1 MALATEITLES
12 AQDTLEVAVGLT
24 HDGKIN
30 LKVCPGP
37 TMDGGVPYRHTYSV
51 LHQPDEEVAVL
62 RLRRNPRDTSVVKY
76 TVVTQY
82 GNTVYKGIKFPCLSV
97 GKVGR
102 GVGYK
107 LNRFFGKQMFR
118 INDDEMSAWAKS
130 VAISMRGDAMR
141 HARTMAK

>member
-24 HDGKIN
+24 QDGKMN

-37 TMDGGVPYRHTYSV
+37 TVDGGVPYRHTYSV

-62 RLRRNPRDTSVVKY
+62 RLKRNPKDASIRY
-76 TVVTQY
+76 TVTTQY
-82 GNTVYKGIKFPCLSV
+82 GNTVYQGGKFPSVGTIGKGI
-97 GKVGR
+97 
-102 GVGYK
+102 GYK
-107 LNRFFGKQMFR
+107 LNRFFGKMLFR
-118 INDDEMSAWAKS
+118 ISNDEMANWAKS

-141 HARTMAK
+141 HARTMVK